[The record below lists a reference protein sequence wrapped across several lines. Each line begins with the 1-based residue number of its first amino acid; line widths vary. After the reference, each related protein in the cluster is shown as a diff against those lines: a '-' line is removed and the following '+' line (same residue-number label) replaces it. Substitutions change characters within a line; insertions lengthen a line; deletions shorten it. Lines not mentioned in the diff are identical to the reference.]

1 MGEDQRI
8 FLLDLKICFTGWV
21 RVDPAQL
28 DTLLAI
34 SQEGTFEAAA
44 RRLHLTPSAISQRV
58 RALERSVGQVLVR
71 RTTPAEITPAGSALM
86 RLGRQWH
93 LLAAEAAGSM
103 GDDAVVDLT
112 VAVNADSLA
121 TWFRPVLATVAE
133 SPATALR
140 LFVEDESLSHDLL
153 RRGEA
158 LAAVTSEP
166 QPVQGC
172 SVEPLGTLRYV
183 PATAPALLE
192 RHRRGRGLDWAA
204 APVVVFNEKDR
215 LQDEVLE
222 AHGVA
227 RPPVVHRVPSS
238 ADFLGAVRC
247 GLGWGMVPEPQ
258 FGPGA
263 AAGDLVRLPGA
274 TAVGVSLHWQRWR
287 LESAALDALTD
298 AVRRAATASL
308 RPPART

>member
-1 MGEDQRI
+1 MRFE
-8 FLLDLKICFTGWV
+8 
-21 RVDPAQL
+21 PAQL

-34 SQEGTFEAAA
+34 AEEGSFDAAA

-58 RALERSVGQVLVR
+58 RALERAAGQVLVR

-86 RLGRQWH
+86 RLGRQWR
-93 LLAAEAAGSM
+93 LLATEAAGAL
-103 GDDAVVDLT
+103 GNDAVVDLA

-133 SPATALR
+133 TPATALR

-183 PATAPALLE
+183 PAATPALVE
-192 RHRRGRGLDWAA
+192 RHRRGRGLDWST

-215 LQDEVLE
+215 LQENVLA
-222 AHGVA
+222 AHGAA
-227 RPPVVHRVPSS
+227 RPPVVHRVPST
-238 ADFLGAVRC
+238 ADFLEAVLC
-247 GLGWGMVPEPQ
+247 GLGWGMLPEPQ
-258 FGPGA
+258 FTPRA
-263 AAGDLVRLPGA
+263 AAQDLVRLPGA
-274 TAVGVSLHWQRWR
+274 TVVGVSLYWQRWR
-287 LESAALDALTD
+287 LESTALDALSG
-298 AVRRAATASL
+298 AVRRAATESL
-308 RPPART
+308 RAPGRT